1 MVKCL
6 ECGIK
11 IDMPWPR
18 FFVVPGH
25 IMVPNEYYLCDKHKD
40 KRFTF
45 EDIYNNDG
53 TRKKGYQKMKPI
65 PFSGMMCNPRDISK
79 EGDFKIKGVINVG
92 EYNHP
97 QIVRY
102 EHFPC
107 VEERDKRYNMLLNLL
122 KEER

>member
-25 IMVPNEYYLCDKHKD
+25 ITVPNEYYLCDKHKD

-53 TRKKGYQKMKPI
+53 TRKKRI
-65 PFSGMMCNPRDISK
+65 
-79 EGDFKIKGVINVG
+79 
-92 EYNHP
+92 
-97 QIVRY
+97 
-102 EHFPC
+102 
-107 VEERDKRYNMLLNLL
+107 
-122 KEER
+122 